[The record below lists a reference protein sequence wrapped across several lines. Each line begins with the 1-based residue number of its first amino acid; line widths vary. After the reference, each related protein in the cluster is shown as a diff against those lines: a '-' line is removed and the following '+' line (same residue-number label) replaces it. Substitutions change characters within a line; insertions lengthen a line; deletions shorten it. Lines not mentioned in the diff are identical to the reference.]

1 MLVYQSGEAAIQLF
15 SGDSPEARKI
25 LGAALPALATQGD
38 YKVGR
43 VKHSVHMGS
52 EALLTLINFSV
63 LMEPINR
70 KETTQVFLTYLVCF
84 ASDLMSCRK
93 Y

>member
-38 YKVGR
+38 YKVR
-43 VKHSVHMGS
+43 A
-52 EALLTLINFSV
+52 EIN
-63 LMEPINR
+63 M
-70 KETTQVFLTYLVCF
+70 
-84 ASDLMSCRK
+84 DLKIS
-93 Y
+93 

>member
-38 YKVGR
+38 YKVKRNLKNG
-43 VKHSVHMGS
+43 
-52 EALLTLINFSV
+52 EDFI
-63 LMEPINR
+63 
-70 KETTQVFLTYLVCF
+70 FL
-84 ASDLMSCRK
+84 
-93 Y
+93 

>member
-1 MLVYQSGEAAIQLF
+1 MDGEVNVAMLVYQSGEAAIQLF

-43 VKHSVHMGS
+43 HMIYFR
-52 EALLTLINFSV
+52 AKTPRATKFQFNA
-63 LMEPINR
+63 R
-70 KETTQVFLTYLVCF
+70 
-84 ASDLMSCRK
+84 
-93 Y
+93 